1 MSAVFYISP
10 SAPQVMYIFQQD
22 SCIQVTCAFVPWY
35 VGKGMEHREYSRA
48 RKVITTQKKCYE
60 DNVGSGEESGGAK
73 GYRNVI
79 KNVLC
84 GIFYLFYV
92 KKVNLKFNYCIL
104 ILKC

>member
-1 MSAVFYISP
+1 
-10 SAPQVMYIFQQD
+10 
-22 SCIQVTCAFVPWY
+22 
-35 VGKGMEHREYSRA
+35 
-48 RKVITTQKKCYE
+48 
-60 DNVGSGEESGGAK
+60 VGSGEESGGAK